1 MKLCVWL
8 CASLALSSVAWASDA
23 DEQTK
28 IGKIVSEIVD
38 AAQKKQLDRLDA
50 FHWYGPKFT
59 KFEDDGLGRQD
70 AAAGKKGE
78 RDGLSAV
85 KSFAAKVSDLKVDVF
100 GSAAVATMILAYDI
114 DTGDAKMPKMSGKDR
129 STLVFAKE
137 NGVWKIVHEHHSP
150 LKNP

>member
-1 MKLCVWL
+1 MRKIGLVL
-8 CASLALSSVAWASDA
+8 CASSLALSGVARADDA
-23 DEQTK
+23 GEQK
-28 IGKIVSEIVD
+28 AIGKVIDGIVD

-50 FHWYGPKFT
+50 YHWYGPKFT
-59 KFEDDGLGRQD
+59 KFEDDGLARQD

-85 KSFAAKVSDLKVDVF
+85 KSFAAKVSDLKIDVF

-114 DTGDAKMPKMSGKDR
+114 DTGKEKMSGKDR

-137 NGVWKIVHEHHSP
+137 NGAWKIVHEHHSP

>member
-1 MKLCVWL
+1 MKTCFVLCV
-8 CASLALSSVAWASDA
+8 SLALCRVAMAGDS

-28 IGKIVSEIVD
+28 ITKIVSDIVD
-38 AAQKKQLDRLDA
+38 AAQKKQLDRRDA
-50 FHWYGPKFT
+50 FHWYGPKFS

-78 RDGLSAV
+78 REGLAAV

-100 GSAAVATMILAYDI
+100 GSAAVATMILAYDV
-114 DTGDAKMPKMSGKDR
+114 DTGKDKVSGKDR

-137 NGVWKIVHEHHSP
+137 NGAWKIVHEHHSP